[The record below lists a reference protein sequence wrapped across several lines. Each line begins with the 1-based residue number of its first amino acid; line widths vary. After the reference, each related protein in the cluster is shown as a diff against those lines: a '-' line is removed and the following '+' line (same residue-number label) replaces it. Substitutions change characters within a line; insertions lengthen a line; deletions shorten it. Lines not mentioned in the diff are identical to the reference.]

1 MNKNYKGFSLIE
13 LLIVVA
19 IILVVAALAILNLL
33 RAKIAANQSSAV
45 GSLRA
50 RSSVQAAFQST
61 YNDGYATSL
70 ARLHGAG
77 VTCAAPGLIDPILA
91 AGAKS
96 SYSERYTND
105 GVVVGV
111 AFVLSGCAAWGST
124 GFNSGNNPLSVTTG
138 TNHYCIDE
146 TGCFVKVQRLW
157 RHRARLRAGFAPVGR
172 TLGDRRECGTTP
184 LNLRAARSRIHE
196 IEKAISNAGVSPV
209 SMKGGKEWAKESNMD
224 YMRFPAWEKP
234 LREARSETDLVKR
247 AEKVAETELA
257 MWSRLQK
264 LNNWPDACAETEAI
278 WEACQEVWRMKSEI
292 LRWPDW

>member
-96 SYSERYTND
+96 SYNERYTND

-111 AFVLSGCAAWGST
+111 AAVLSGCAAWGST

-146 TGCFVKVQRLW
+146 TGVLRQGAAALASPCTTSGGLRSS
-157 RHRARLRAGFAPVGR
+157 RAHA
-172 TLGDRRECGTTP
+172 RRSPGMRNHSSQLACGEEP
-184 LNLRAARSRIHE
+184 N
-196 IEKAISNAGVSPV
+196 P
-209 SMKGGKEWAKESNMD
+209 
-224 YMRFPAWEKP
+224 
-234 LREARSETDLVKR
+234 
-247 AEKVAETELA
+247 
-257 MWSRLQK
+257 
-264 LNNWPDACAETEAI
+264 
-278 WEACQEVWRMKSEI
+278 
-292 LRWPDW
+292 

>member
-1 MNKNYKGFSLIE
+1 MMASWLASLRCIPDARRG
-13 LLIVVA
+13 VA
-19 IILVVAALAILNLL
+19 LDLTLAITRCPLPPG
-33 RAKIAANQSSAV
+33 RTTTA
-45 GSLRA
+45 
-50 RSSVQAAFQST
+50 ST
-61 YNDGYATSL
+61 
-70 ARLHGAG
+70 R
-77 VTCAAPGLIDPILA
+77 P
-91 AGAKS
+91 
-96 SYSERYTND
+96 
-105 GVVVGV
+105 
-111 AFVLSGCAAWGST
+111 
-124 GFNSGNNPLSVTTG
+124 
-138 TNHYCIDE
+138 
-146 TGCFVKVQRLW
+146 GCFVKVQRLW